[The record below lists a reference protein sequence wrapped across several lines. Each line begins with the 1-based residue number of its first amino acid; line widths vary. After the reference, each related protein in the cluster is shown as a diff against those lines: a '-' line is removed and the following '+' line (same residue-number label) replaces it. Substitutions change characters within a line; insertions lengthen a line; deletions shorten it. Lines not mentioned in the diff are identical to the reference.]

1 MLYSKNA
8 RVCLL
13 ARSGDKTQQAIRDI
27 QKIVPSSAGSLQ
39 YLRLDLGDLAG
50 IEGTVQAFQAKESKL
65 HVLFNNASVLSSE
78 SKVVTTKQ
86 GYEYPKSRHTV
97 RVVWIASSSAELF
110 AQKDV
115 GITADMIRMDRL
127 AAKSGNERYWI
138 SKVGNWAH
146 GVDRICTA
154 IRAIGMRLAVKLIMY
169 PPVNGAYT
177 ELYAGLSPEV
187 KIETTGCWVVLFGRI
202 FPIWKDLN
210 NAVKSE
216 AEGGT
221 GGTKKFWKW
230 TEDQVCP
237 YL

>member
-86 GYEYPKSRHTV
+86 GYEYEPPSTV

-146 GVDRICTA
+146 GVEYALRH
-154 IRAIGMRLAVKLIMY
+154 RADGILIMY